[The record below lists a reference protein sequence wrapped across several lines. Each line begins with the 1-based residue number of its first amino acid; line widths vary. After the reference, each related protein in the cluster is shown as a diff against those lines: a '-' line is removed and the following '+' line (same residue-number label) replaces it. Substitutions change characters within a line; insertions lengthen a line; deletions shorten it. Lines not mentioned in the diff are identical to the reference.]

1 MNSLFSK
8 IAIASLLISAGL
20 RAQDAAVDATP
31 GSEEIKRAKIPT
43 SADGAPA
50 TDSDESDAPVPQPK
64 LEHYAM
70 LWNRSVFTTHDL
82 PVTEEVAAGPKF
94 TDNLS
99 LAGIYEVDGAVVG
112 VIVDRTTSLISE
124 VKIGSEN
131 ESGIRIKSVTPGV
144 TPDKTRLQLQ
154 KGDQAGWIGFTDGVA
169 GGPGDTGGQEAP
181 AQASALATRPGPP
194 GTPPQGRLNPVTPQ
208 PQMPPQPGGNMAPP
222 PAQTVMPALPVQQ
235 TGSPLPTTP
244 TAPLD
249 DVPLPPP

>member
-1 MNSLFSK
+1 MNPLLFS
-8 IAIASLLISAGL
+8 IAFTSLLFSSVL
-20 RAQDAAVDATP
+20 RAQDTPVDTPP
-31 GSEEIKRAKIPT
+31 GSEEVKRAKIPT

-50 TDSDESDAPVPQPK
+50 TDTGESEAPVPQPK

-99 LAGIYEVDGAVVG
+99 LAGIYEVDGAVIG

-124 VKIGSEN
+124 VKIGSDN
-131 ESGIRIKSVTPGV
+131 EAGIRIKSVTPGV

-169 GGPGDTGGQEAP
+169 GAPGDVAGQAAAAP
-181 AQASALATRPGPP
+181 APALATRPGPP
-194 GTPPQGRLNPVTPQ
+194 GMPPQGQLNPVTPQ
-208 PQMPPQPGGNMAPP
+208 PQMPQPAGGNMAPP
-222 PAQTVMPALPVQQ
+222 PAQTVMPAVPVQQ
-235 TGSPLPTTP
+235 TGSPLPATP